1 MREPCLTEILGSLPG
16 SSTLTRD
23 PVTSERIDQ
32 FCENLRVKLT
42 SIDNN
47 MQALKAQID
56 KRAQTAEQDA
66 RAHLDAVK
74 KRMEQDRAKVT
85 AAEND
90 MKKSADER
98 KAATN
103 EKIAQ
108 WKAKLEQAKL
118 QSRQTTPNATPPLQR
133 SSQWPRWMQPSRLR
147 SKHG

>member
-1 MREPCLTEILGSLPG
+1 
-16 SSTLTRD
+16 
-23 PVTSERIDQ
+23 
-32 FCENLRVKLT
+32 
-42 SIDNN
+42 

-90 MKKSADER
+90 MKKWADER

-103 EKIAQ
+103 KKIAQ
-108 WKAKLEQAKL
+108 WKAKLEKAKL
-118 QSRQTTPNATPPLQR
+118 QSRADNAERYAAAAAIVAMAALDAAEQASLEAWLAR
-133 SSQWPRWMQPSRLR
+133 KDADSAQGRAA
-147 SKHG
+147 

>member
-1 MREPCLTEILGSLPG
+1 M
-16 SSTLTRD
+16 
-23 PVTSERIDQ
+23 SERIDQ

-47 MQALKAQID
+47 MRALKAQID
-56 KRAQTAEQDA
+56 RQAQTAEPDA
-66 RAHLDAVK
+66 RAQLDAVK

-90 MKKSADER
+90 MKKWADER

-108 WKAKLEQAKL
+108 WKANLEKAKL
-118 QSRQTTPNATPPLQR
+118 QSRADNAERYAAAAAIVAMAALDAAEQASLEAWLAR
-133 SSQWPRWMQPSRLR
+133 KDADNAQG
-147 SKHG
+147 KAA

>member
-1 MREPCLTEILGSLPG
+1 
-16 SSTLTRD
+16 
-23 PVTSERIDQ
+23 
-32 FCENLRVKLT
+32 
-42 SIDNN
+42 
-47 MQALKAQID
+47 MQALEAQID

-90 MKKSADER
+90 MKKWADER

-108 WKAKLEQAKL
+108 WKAKLEKA
-118 QSRQTTPNATPPLQR
+118 SRAGQTTPKATPPLQR
-133 SSQWPRWMQPSRLR
+133 SSQWPRWRQPSGLR